1 MRVEG
6 WRAVDGAVAGVEG
19 VWPGRNS
26 GSRSISEQIAGEN
39 AGQTDEKSKDGRA
52 GNQAA
57 VLTSQQVQAAVE
69 KLNSTMETYGTELRF
84 EYHEKSG
91 EYMVK
96 VINEKDKSVIREIP
110 PHQVLEMVAYFKEML
125 GIIVDKFI

>member
-6 WRAVDGAVAGVEG
+6 WRALDGAVAGADG
-19 VWPGRNS
+19 VWPGRNNS
-26 GSRSISEQIAGEN
+26 SRFVPEQAAGESVR
-39 AGQTDEKSKDGRA
+39 QPVEKGKDGLEN
-52 GNQAA
+52 NQTA
-57 VLTSQQVQAAVE
+57 VFTPQHVQAAVE
-69 KLNSTMETYGTELRF
+69 KLNKTMETYGTELRF
-84 EYHEKSG
+84 VYHEKSG

-96 VINEKDKSVIREIP
+96 VISEKDKSVIREIP